1 MHNPR
6 SVWSILRCP
15 LVSLA
20 LAIRGGPSRSWHI
33 SNVKLLV
40 RGSDFATIQAQFHQ
54 MPVLTCNSAARTAGS
69 PRRKAAKEREDGRVT
84 CRADRLQHQGGGP
97 LRVDGTE
104 IQPYSAAD
112 KTSDPI
118 SPMRFTQRWP
128 ETSLVWLAQ
137 LSSGRAKRVQ
147 WEFGRGTQASQEV
160 ASRLRAA
167 CRRWNT

>member
-20 LAIRGGPSRSWHI
+20 LASRGGPSRSWHI

-40 RGSDFATIQAQFHQ
+40 RGSDFATIQAQFPQ

-84 CRADRLQHQGGGP
+84 CRADRLKHQGGGP

-112 KTSDPI
+112 KTSDPRGRC
-118 SPMRFTQRWP
+118 PMRRESTTRC
-128 ETSLVWLAQ
+128 SLRGAPAGGGVKDCP
-137 LSSGRAKRVQ
+137 SSKLGARCLPIRSVTKRA
-147 WEFGRGTQASQEV
+147 
-160 ASRLRAA
+160 
-167 CRRWNT
+167 